1 MLGWTSQEKEKE
13 SLDSMKDTIVETLAK
28 EKLNND
34 STLYYESLMAIREK
48 KKMSFGDSELEKSY
62 KEYMNDLIEQAKSN
76 SSATE

>member
-1 MLGWTSQEKEKE
+1 
-13 SLDSMKDTIVETLAK
+13 
-28 EKLNND
+28 
-34 STLYYESLMAIREK
+34 MAIREK